1 MKREKDQEERMMS
14 IPDLQRLFSISC
26 PTATALMERLP
37 HVNVAPPYAKKR
49 LLRAFRRDVDAFI
62 RDRRLQG

>member
-1 MKREKDQEERMMS
+1 MKRVKELEEGMLS
-14 IPDLQRLFSISC
+14 VPDLQRMFSISC

-49 LLRAFRRDVDAFI
+49 LLRVERRHVDAFI